1 MNSTNTNPTHNLEGH
16 TVTRFTGNVTNVTD
30 LFLGLCPSTFR
41 LHLGILA
48 AQTNRRGCLELMLA
62 AQPPHRGG
70 YVAAP
75 LPGVKSA
82 KESNRSHWV
91 NFLGGPIILWD
102 TLNTVTGSIGFN
114 MSTSTCLRMDLLI
127 LGFEPLLHGYPR
139 ATSWKDWLSCCNS
152 EPPGS
157 PLLYLLHSP
166 AIFAGRKS
174 ATKRTRSSKSL
185 TTLCK
190 IDNTLRW
197 FIRRVEA
204 TFRLED
210 LLRAPEFPLLSE
222 FQIPHFIDQLPS
234 VCLCRICMMSL
245 KGSAGFMVLLSQ
257 VLALHVELRDFCI

>member
-1 MNSTNTNPTHNLEGH
+1 MLPSNCVYHPKFQSDRKMNSTNTNPTHNLED
-16 TVTRFTGNVTNVTD
+16 TVTRFTKRGTWPVTD
-30 LFLGLCPSTFR
+30 LFLTLGPSTFR

-48 AQTNRRGCLELMLA
+48 ALCPIVSGVWGVEA
-62 AQPPHRGG
+62 GSPAQPPHRGG

-82 KESNRSHWV
+82 KESNRSHLV

-157 PLLYLLHSP
+157 PLLCLLHSP
-166 AIFAGRKS
+166 AIFAGRFFRPRKGQ
-174 ATKRTRSSKSL
+174 ALPNHWHCARL
-185 TTLCK
+185 TTPSVDSYAEWK
-190 IDNTLRW
+190 RHSGW
-197 FIRRVEA
+197 K
-204 TFRLED
+204 TFWE
-210 LLRAPEFPLLSE
+210 LLSSP
-222 FQIPHFIDQLPS
+222 F
-234 VCLCRICMMSL
+234 
-245 KGSAGFMVLLSQ
+245 
-257 VLALHVELRDFCI
+257 